1 MESRISNDEIEVEL
15 LQRSKT
21 GISERVEG
29 GGGRLCY
36 SHVTRMNTYVLY
48 VTRITPVVC
57 FSHLSMTTLTLAVML
72 RTYLGQK
79 IKDEVVSPAH
89 SLLIRVWKAKNT
101 HAL

>member
-1 MESRISNDEIEVEL
+1 
-15 LQRSKT
+15 
-21 GISERVEG
+21 
-29 GGGRLCY
+29 
-36 SHVTRMNTYVLY
+36 MNTYVLY